1 MTAPQDFDDLRIE
14 LANKHASLSKRLRQI
29 AEYALEN
36 PNDMALETVSTIAER
51 ADVQP
56 SSLIRFAKAFGYSGF
71 SEMQRVFRA
80 RLLENKPDY
89 KERIRSLAEEG
100 GGDAG
105 ENGIIGDF
113 VQGGIA
119 ALNHLNETLPRD
131 LLDKAIQL
139 LVDTDT
145 IYLAGQRR
153 SFPVAAYL
161 SYALSKLGK
170 RCILLDG
177 TGGMFFEQAASMRRG
192 DMLMAISFK
201 SYSPE
206 IVQLVQD
213 TAERDIPVLS
223 ITDSPLSP
231 LVPNATVCLE
241 VEEVEVHSFRALN
254 ATMTLAI
261 ALVVG
266 LGRQLEKKHILN

>member
-1 MTAPQDFDDLRIE
+1 MAAPKDYDDLRNE
-14 LANKHASLSKRLRQI
+14 LANKHAGLSKRLRQI

-36 PNDMALETVSTIAER
+36 PNDMALETVSAIADR

-89 KERIRSLAEEG
+89 KERIRNLAKERDP
-100 GGDAG
+100 GDDR
-105 ENGIIGDF
+105 NGIVEDF
-113 VQGGIA
+113 VHSGIA

-161 SYALSKLGK
+161 SYALAKLDK

-177 TGGMFFEQAASMRRG
+177 AGGMFFEQAASMRRS
-192 DMLMAISFK
+192 DVLVAISFK

-206 IVQLVQD
+206 IVQLVQE
-213 TAERDIPVLS
+213 TAERHIPVLS

-231 LVPNATVCLE
+231 LVPNASVCLE
-241 VEEVEVHSFRALN
+241 VDEVEVHSFRALN